1 MLLFTICSVIGLGII
16 VGIKT
21 NDNIFHHFN
30 VTNTKQ
36 LQEAIA
42 PYITNT
48 STSTST
54 NTSTTSTPISDLQC
68 TAPRRLLGSFGV
80 ICREDTLSASI
91 IAVQLSN

>member
-1 MLLFTICSVIGLGII
+1 MLIFTICSVIGLGII

-21 NDNIFHHFN
+21 NDNIFDHFN

-42 PYITNT
+42 PYITNIN
-48 STSTST
+48 T
-54 NTSTTSTPISDLQC
+54 NASVSDLQC

-80 ICREDTLSASI
+80 ICREDTLAAPT